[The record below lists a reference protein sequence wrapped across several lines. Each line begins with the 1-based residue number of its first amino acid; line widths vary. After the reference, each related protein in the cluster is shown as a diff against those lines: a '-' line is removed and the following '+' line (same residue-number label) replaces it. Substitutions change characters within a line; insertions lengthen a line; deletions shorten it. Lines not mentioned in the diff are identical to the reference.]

1 MFLLNV
7 RKKSG
12 YLTLTGISALLS
24 IAVAAVL
31 LLPMTSAA
39 KNPNLEFEDPALI
52 VVYSVTDDDAQIIAR
67 GGSEERIK
75 KVAIFGPHGTVHLK
89 AGFKDGDRLGQ
100 ADFQFETPEPSL
112 DDLKVAYPEGDYR
125 FRGKTVDGDILESI
139 VPLSYDLLPTPVMTY
154 PKEGETEVPINGLVV
169 EFSSDDAEAIRLE
182 IEDEEEGVALKVDL
196 PGNATSFV
204 VPNGWLQSGTVYV
217 LDIKAIA
224 EWGNQTVVDVEF
236 TTAE

>member
-75 KVAIFGPHGTVHLK
+75 KVTIFGPHGTVRLK
-89 AGFKDGDRLGQ
+89 ARFKDGDGLGQ
-100 ADFQFETPEPSL
+100 ADFQFETPEPSIE
-112 DDLKVAYPEGDYR
+112 DLMEAYPAGDYS
-125 FRGKTVDGDILESI
+125 FKGKSIDGGILEST
-139 VPLSYDLLPTPVMTY
+139 VELSYELLPAPVMTY